1 MRKEDD
7 NYLKDILRIC
17 IDFHKFHVAYEGY
30 STEIGKAAGYSYRSA
45 IELYMI
51 VSMRIYPDKKITK
64 EDVLLLVENSIVL

>member
-7 NYLKDILRIC
+7 NYLKDILHIC
-17 IDFHKFHVAYEGY
+17 IDFHKCHVAYEGY
-30 STEIGKAAGYSYRSA
+30 STEIGKSYGYSYRSA